1 MRVRPVTPACRSAA
15 DGSST
20 KLQPCPRTAGLHK
33 EIIHTWSP
41 RRLLTSELMHP
52 PKWENYVLPTDSLRP
67 NVWRL
72 FHHFMPFFVF
82 VHFNFLAAACKLIH
96 VSRKVS
102 NQIHIIRIT
111 PLIIIIK
118 LLLLLLLTWSL
129 GFAHLCGSLKLNVA
143 YKNILEHWMGFSAL
157 SEHQHAHTHTP
168 HTPSCL
174 RC

>member
-15 DGSST
+15 DGSSM
-20 KLQPCPRTAGLHK
+20 KLQPCPRTACLHK

-52 PKWENYVLPTDSLRP
+52 RNEKMMYCLPTAYVQMFGDYFIILC
-67 NVWRL
+67 L
-72 FHHFMPFFVF
+72 FL
-82 VHFNFLAAACKLIH
+82 FLLILILIFWPLLVKLIH

-118 LLLLLLLTWSL
+118 LLSLLLLLLTWSL
-129 GFAHLCGSLKLNVA
+129 GFAHLCG
-143 YKNILEHWMGFSAL
+143 
-157 SEHQHAHTHTP
+157 
-168 HTPSCL
+168 
-174 RC
+174 